1 MGKEKLQI
9 YLEKK
14 KKTSSGESM
23 LVVLSGGTGG
33 VKLIQ
38 GLKEVY
44 PEEKLAIIAN
54 TADDKW
60 LAHGYFSPDIDS
72 ILYALSNEINEET
85 WYGIKNDSF
94 LTHERLLKLGYDE
107 FLKIGDIDR
116 AMHIQRGA
124 LLKKMKL
131 CEVIELQRKA
141 LGIKAKVI
149 PMSDDKVTTC
159 IETPQGILNL
169 QEFLV
174 KFKALPE
181 VKKVFYEGIDKAKA
195 CEKAIEVIKKAKGII
210 IAPSN
215 PITSILPIIS
225 LKEIKN
231 ELTKKRNKCI
241 AVSPIIKG
249 KAISGPLEKFLRA
262 EKLEASVCDVAKLYK
277 HFASKVVIDTEEDE
291 LTTRKI
297 KALDMEVFKTSIIMR
312 EKEDKIKLAKF
323 LLEALG
329 A

>member
-1 MGKEKLQI
+1 MREKLLI

-14 KKTSSGESM
+14 KKMFLGKSM

-94 LTHERLLKLGYDE
+94 ATHERLLKLGYDE
-107 FLKIGDIDR
+107 YLKIGDIDR

-131 CEVIELQRKA
+131 CEVIEKQRKA
-141 LGIKAKVI
+141 LGIKALVI
-149 PMSDDKVTTC
+149 PMSDDKVTTR
-159 IETPQGILNL
+159 IETSQGILDL

-174 KFKALPE
+174 KFKALPK
-181 VKKVFYEGIDKAKA
+181 VKKIFYEGIYKAKA
-195 CEKAIEVIKKAKGII
+195 CEKATEVIKKAKGII

-215 PITSILPIIS
+215 PITSILPIIN

-241 AVSPIIKG
+241 AVSPIVKG
-249 KAISGPLEKFLRA
+249 QAVSGPLEKFLRA
-262 EKLEASVCDVAKLYK
+262 EKLEPSVCEVAKLYK
-277 HFASKVVIDTEEDE
+277 DFASKIVIDTEEDE
-291 LTTRKI
+291 LTTKKI
-297 KALDMEVFKTSIIMR
+297 KALNIDVFKTSIVMR
-312 EKEDKIKLAKF
+312 EKGEKIKLASF
-323 LLEALG
+323 LLEALR